1 MARSTAPV
9 QGQLKNFI
17 TDGTPQDVIERYES
31 LPVRAAAGH
40 FGPFDGNVVV
50 LDTETTGFSLNHDEL
65 TQIAAARMEGDE
77 IVDWYI
83 TFVNP
88 GKPIP

>member
-40 FGPFDGNVVV
+40 FGPFDGNVVA
-50 LDTETTGFSLNHDEL
+50 S
-65 TQIAAARMEGDE
+65 R
-77 IVDWYI
+77 
-83 TFVNP
+83 
-88 GKPIP
+88 

>member
-1 MARSTAPV
+1 MARNTAPV

-40 FGPFDGNVVV
+40 FGPIS
-50 LDTETTGFSLNHDEL
+50 LELLIFSGLL
-65 TQIAAARMEGDE
+65 
-77 IVDWYI
+77 
-83 TFVNP
+83 P
-88 GKPIP
+88 